1 MAGLGA
7 QEGSPYE
14 WGEGP
19 GLIHRAVLPP
29 PPTAGQPGVD
39 VGVGGPVRVREGE
52 GKAGRCQGEVTVLEV
67 KPLGLGW
74 GG

>member
-1 MAGLGA
+1 MSGGRGLGSYTG
-7 QEGSPYE
+7 QCSPH
-14 WGEGP
+14 P
-19 GLIHRAVLPP
+19 
-29 PPTAGQPGVD
+29 GQPGVD